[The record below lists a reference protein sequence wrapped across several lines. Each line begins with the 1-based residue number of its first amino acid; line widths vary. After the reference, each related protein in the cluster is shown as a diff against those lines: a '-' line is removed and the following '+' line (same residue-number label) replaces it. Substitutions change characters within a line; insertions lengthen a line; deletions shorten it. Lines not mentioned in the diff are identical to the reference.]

1 MRLFAG
7 IFKWPS
13 VLLSCLLLAAP
24 AVQAEVMLNSLFSD
38 HMVLQQQ
45 ANVPVWGRAR
55 PGETVTVSF
64 KKQIV
69 KTTADAVGKWL
80 VKLAKEPAGGPY
92 SLRVAGD
99 NTLLISDVQVGEV
112 WLCSGQSN
120 MERQLGPRPPQLPLV
135 AWEQERDAA
144 NYPLIRQ
151 YTVPQKYAPEKLEDA
166 HGSWKVCSPQTV
178 IDFTAVGYFFAKN
191 LYNERK
197 VAIGILNSSLGGTPA
212 EDWMSESALAATPEL
227 AGFVSN
233 YAASMNLGQG
243 WHPTGEQLSGLYNGM
258 ISPLLPYALKGVAW
272 YQGESNNGRADQYG
286 ATLAAL
292 IGNWRQ
298 DFNQGNF
305 PFLIVQIA
313 PYKGTRPELRDGQ
326 LDVARRVPNTALI
339 VTTDCGDA
347 NDIHPPHKQPIGER
361 LARAARALA
370 YGEKIEYSGP
380 LYQALS
386 AKGNKLALRF
396 SHTDSHLLAKNGP
409 LKGFTIAGEDKQF
422 VPATAIIQGKT
433 ILVYSDQVK
442 HPVAV
447 RYGWSDVPDGN
458 LYNAAGLPATPFRTD
473 GQ

>member
-1 MRLFAG
+1 MRLVACM
-7 IFKWPS
+7 FKWS
-13 VLLSCLLLAAP
+13 LGLLSCLFLAP
-24 AVQAEVMLNSLFSD
+24 STVQAEVTLNSLFTD

-55 PGETVTVSF
+55 PGEAVTVSF
-64 KKQIV
+64 KQQTV
-69 KTTADAVGKWL
+69 KTTADAAGKWL

-92 SLRVAGD
+92 VLRVAGD
-99 NTLLISDVQVGEV
+99 NALVVHDVLVGEV

-151 YTVPQKYAPEKLEDA
+151 YTVPQRYAPDKLDDA
-166 HGSWKVCSPQTV
+166 HGSWQVCSPQTV
-178 IDFTAVGYFFAKN
+178 VDFTAVGYFFAKN

-197 VAIGILNSSLGGTPA
+197 VAIGILNASFGGTPA
-212 EDWMSESALAATPEL
+212 EDWMSQSALAANPEL

-233 YAASMNLGQG
+233 YAARMNLGQG

-258 ISPLLPYALKGVAW
+258 INPLLPYALKGVAW

-286 ATLAAL
+286 STLAAL
-292 IGNWRQ
+292 INNWRQ
-298 DFNQGNF
+298 DFNQGDF

-326 LDVARRVPNTALI
+326 LAVTRQVPNTALI

-370 YGEKIEYSGP
+370 YADKIEYSGP
-380 LYQALS
+380 RYLS
-386 AKGNKLALRF
+386 LRAQGSQLELRF
-396 SHTDSHLLAKNGP
+396 SHTDRGLLAKGGP
-409 LKGFTIAGEDKQF
+409 LKGFTIAGEDQQF
-422 VPATAIIQGKT
+422 MPATAVIRGKSVV
-433 ILVYSDQVK
+433 VYSDQVK

-447 RYGWSDVPDGN
+447 RYGWSDVPDTN
-458 LYNAAGLPATPFRTD
+458 LYNAAGLPASPFRTD
-473 GQ
+473 AP